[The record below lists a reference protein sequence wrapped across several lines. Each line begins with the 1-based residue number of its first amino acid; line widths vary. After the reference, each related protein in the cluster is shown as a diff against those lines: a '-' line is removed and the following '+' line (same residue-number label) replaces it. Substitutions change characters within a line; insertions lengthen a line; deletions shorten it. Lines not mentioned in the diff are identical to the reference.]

1 MADTSSCSAIATR
14 LFLLHYTASPNK
26 EPSSRVRDDLSRLVC
41 ILHTPCSRLS
51 LTRYQRILTCPH
63 HNPLPNS
70 LSRDVLQQIDHRLS
84 LIETDVREN
93 NTKIENKIDALEAKT
108 ESRFNALETKFEDR
122 INALDHKVEG
132 KLDGLDNKIEV
143 ETREIRRDSTRN
155 GKFNLVIGL
164 VITTWLSMMGT
175 LFFKL

>member
-1 MADTSSCSAIATR
+1 MSTPQSS
-14 LFLLHYTASPNK
+14 P
-26 EPSSRVRDDLSRLVC
+26 E
-41 ILHTPCSRLS
+41 
-51 LTRYQRILTCPH
+51 LTT
-63 HNPLPNS
+63 
-70 LSRDVLQQIDHRLS
+70 RDVLQQIDHRLS

-93 NTKIENKIDALEAKT
+93 NTKIENKIDALEAK
-108 ESRFNALETKFEDR
+108 FEDR

-143 ETREIRRDSTRN
+143 ETREIRRDFN